1 MCDVFG
7 NYVMQRFF
15 IHGDQS
21 QKKVLAQQLKGK
33 VQSLAKQMYGCRVL
47 QKVS

>member
-15 IHGDQS
+15 VHGDQS
-21 QKKVLAQQLKGK
+21 QKKILAHQMKGK